1 MGEGI
6 VSRKLKAGD
15 TFAVLFVLLVA
26 VLLIFILP
34 KEEKADTVSI
44 TTENTVHTYSLFED
58 RIISLSEKGIQLTV
72 VIENGEVY
80 IKDSTCRDGICKA
93 HGKISK
99 KGCIVCMP
107 AGVVIE
113 TDAKGA
119 DAVAG

>member
-6 VSRKLKAGD
+6 VSRKLKFGD
-15 TFAVLFVLLVA
+15 AFAILFVLLIA

-34 KEEKADTVSI
+34 KEKNADTVSI
-44 TTENTVHTYSLFED
+44 TTSNNIHTYSLYED
-58 RIISLSEKGIQLTV
+58 RVISICENGIDLTV
-72 VIENGEVY
+72 MIENGEVY
-80 IKDSTCRDGICKA
+80 VKDSTCRDGICKA
-93 HGKISK
+93 HGKISQ

-113 TDAKGA
+113 TDSKEA